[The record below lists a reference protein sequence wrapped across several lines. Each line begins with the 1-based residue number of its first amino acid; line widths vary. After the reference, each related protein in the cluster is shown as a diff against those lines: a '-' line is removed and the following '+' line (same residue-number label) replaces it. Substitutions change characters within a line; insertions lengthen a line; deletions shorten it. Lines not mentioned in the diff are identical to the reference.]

1 MQSKLIFFTQRN
13 NLYEIKFGYDETI
26 ISIIKSVPS
35 RQWVPESKVW
45 TIHKDY
51 LGWAIKKLD
60 EFGYHDLIRIKS
72 NESLNVN
79 SALDTTSNIPEVDI
93 SNIHTY
99 VEDGEFLYKH
109 QIDFIKYALDR
120 QNRGYNSG
128 FLLADD
134 PGLGKTLQ
142 ACNLALINK
151 EQKGFKHCLIIC
163 CINSSK
169 FNWYADISKH
179 TNGAYVPY
187 ILGSR
192 YRRDGSIK
200 YLDSADKLYDLETLS
215 GFGAKVNSELPYFLI
230 CNIEC
235 LRYRQGKRF
244 PITEALISL
253 INSGE
258 INMIVID
265 EIHKNASPSSSQG
278 KQIIKIKEKSTLPVM
293 WLPMTGTPIVN
304 RPTDVYLPM
313 MLVDAHNYTNY
324 YFWCKQFCVYGGYGD
339 KEIIGYKNIPML
351 KGIVQNNMLRRL
363 KTNVLDL
370 PDKIYCDEYVENTPV
385 QRQLYK
391 DTREGLFADK
401 FKILSS
407 LNPLAMMMKLRQ
419 INGSPELVDPSIAL
433 DKNYIKKNAKF
444 ARMLELVED
453 ITSRGEKVIIYSNWV
468 EPLRTLYK
476 FINKQYD
483 VACFTGTM
491 KEDIREQHKHK
502 FMTDPNCKILLGTI
516 GAAGTTHT
524 FTAANNVIFLD
535 EPWTATDKLQAI
547 DRVHR
552 IGATKTINI
561 YTLITRDTID
571 EIVHNIL
578 YTKEGVANYI
588 VDNKLDVKA
597 HPELVDILLGYN

>member
-1 MQSKLIFFTQRN
+1 MQSSLIFFTQRN
-13 NLYEIKFGYDETI
+13 NLYEIKFMYNADI
-26 ISIIKSVPS
+26 VAAIKTVPS
-35 RQWVPESKVW
+35 RQWVPESKIW

-51 LGWAIKKLD
+51 LGWAIKALD
-60 EFGYHDLIRIKS
+60 AAGYHDSIRIKS
-72 NESLNVN
+72 AESLNVN
-79 SALDTTSNIPEVDI
+79 STLGTTTDIPEVDI
-93 SNIHTY
+93 SNVPTY
-99 VEDGEFLYKH
+99 VEDGKFLYKH

-169 FNWYADISKH
+169 YNWYADICKH
-179 TNGAYVPY
+179 TNKEYVPY

-215 GFGAKVNSELPYFLI
+215 GFGSKVNSELPYFII

-244 PITEALISL
+244 PITEAIISL

-258 INMIVID
+258 IGMIVID
-265 EIHKNASPSSSQG
+265 EIHKNASPSSTQG
-278 KQIIKIKEKSTLPVM
+278 KQIINIKNSINRQVM

-304 RPTDVYLPM
+304 KPTDVYLPM

-324 YFWCKQFCVYGGYGD
+324 YLWCKQFCVYGGYGD
-339 KEIIGYKNIPML
+339 KEIVGYKNIPML

-363 KTNVLDL
+363 KSKVLDL
-370 PDKIYCDEYVENTPV
+370 PDKIYCDEYVENTLT
-385 QRQLYK
+385 QRQLYQSV
-391 DTREGLFADK
+391 REGLFADRS
-401 FKILSS
+401 KILASM
-407 LNPLAMMMKLRQ
+407 NPLAMMMKLRQ
-419 INGSPELVDPSIAL
+419 VNGSPELVDPNIVL
-433 DKNYIKKNAKF
+433 DKTYIKKNAKF
-444 ARMLELVED
+444 ARILELIED
-453 ITSRGEKVIIYSNWV
+453 ITTRGEKVVIFSNWV

-476 FINKQYD
+476 FISKHYD

-491 KEDIREQHKHK
+491 QETLREQHKQK
-502 FMTDPNCKILLGTI
+502 FMTDPNCKILVGTI

-552 IGATKTINI
+552 IGTKKTINI

-571 EIVHNIL
+571 ETVHNII

-597 HPELVDILLGYN
+597 HPELLDILLK

>member
-1 MQSKLIFFTQRN
+1 MQSSLIFFTQRN
-13 NLYEIKFGYDETI
+13 NLYEIKFAYDAAI
-26 ISIIKSVPS
+26 VAAIKSVPS
-35 RQWVPESKVW
+35 RQWVPESKIW

-51 LGWAIKKLD
+51 LGWAIKALD
-60 EFGYHDLIRIKS
+60 AEGYHDAIRIKS
-72 NESLNVN
+72 DESLNVN
-79 SALDTTSNIPEVDI
+79 SNLGTTTNIPDVDI
-93 SNIHTY
+93 SNIPTY
-99 VEDGEFLYKH
+99 VEDGKFLYKH

-151 EQKGFKHCLIIC
+151 QQKGFKHCLIIC

-169 FNWYADISKH
+169 YNWYSDICKH
-179 TNGAYVPY
+179 TNREYVPY

-192 YRRDGSIK
+192 YRRDNSIK

-215 GFGAKVNSELPYFLI
+215 GFGPKVNSELPYFLI

-244 PITEALISL
+244 PITEAIISL

-258 INMIVID
+258 ISMIVID

-278 KQIIKIKEKSTLPVM
+278 KQIIKIKNSINRPVM

-304 RPTDVYLPM
+304 KPTDVYLPM

-324 YFWCKQFCVYGGYGD
+324 YFWCKQFCIYGGYGGKD
-339 KEIIGYKNIPML
+339 IIGYKNIPML

-363 KTNVLDL
+363 KSDVLDL
-370 PDKIYCDEYVENTPV
+370 PDKIYCNEYVDNTPI
-385 QRQLYK
+385 QRQLYQSV
-391 DTREGLFADK
+391 REGLFADK
-401 FKILSS
+401 SKILASM
-407 LNPLAMMMKLRQ
+407 NPLAMMMKLRQ
-419 INGSPELVDPSIAL
+419 VNGSPELVDSNIIL
-433 DKNYIKKNAKF
+433 DKTYIKKNAKF
-444 ARMLELVED
+444 ARILELIED
-453 ITSRGEKVIIYSNWV
+453 IINRGEKVVIFSNWV

-476 FINKQYD
+476 FIHQYYD

-491 KEDIREQHKHK
+491 KETIREQHKQK
-502 FMTDPNCKILLGTI
+502 FMTDPNCKILIGTI

-552 IGATKTINI
+552 IGTTKTINI

-571 EIVHNIL
+571 ETVHNII
-578 YTKEGVANYI
+578 YSKEGIANYI

-597 HPELVDILLGYN
+597 HPELLDILLK

>member
-13 NLYEIKFGYDETI
+13 NLYEIKFGYDETV
-26 ISIIKSVPS
+26 ISIIKTVPS

-72 NESLNVN
+72 NESFNVN

-192 YRRDGSIK
+192 YRRDGSVK

-244 PITEALISL
+244 PITEAIISL

-258 INMIVID
+258 LNMIVID

-304 RPTDVYLPM
+304 KPTDVYLPM

-401 FKILSS
+401 LKILSS

-444 ARMLELVED
+444 ARMLELVKD

-476 FINKQYD
+476 FINKHYD